1 MVVIVAEEPMYK
13 SRCFEPPFSGTIGLY
28 ENSAFLS
35 KVQEETCIYTI
46 NKKRQV
52 LDLVV
57 NLTLVTGK

>member
-1 MVVIVAEEPMYK
+1 MYK
-13 SRCFEPPFSGTIGLY
+13 SRCFEPLFSGTIGLY

-35 KVQEETCIYTI
+35 KVQEKTCIYTI

-57 NLTLVTGK
+57 NLALVTG